1 MSHIR
6 LALLSLIPVI
16 WGCSTLQEGP
26 PPEPLRNPLDLA
38 LVEMERERFRA
49 AELHLREAA
58 SACPGTDSAVEAL
71 LLLSVLHL
79 DPRFPGRDPE
89 TAARYA
95 ARVIWRDHVPATQ
108 LEVARGLY
116 LAALELGAPSLSD
129 DAEGDGPGV
138 SPRAAGIERASNG
151 QSWAPLAALPVPRCP
166 GVDGVRRTAEALPR
180 HPGPVLA
187 RSIGLARAALDSI
200 EAAAPEQEVEGQV
213 QETSEEERLRARVEQ
228 LEAELSRI
236 RRLLRGGH

>member
-1 MSHIR
+1 MPQIR
-6 LALLSLIPVI
+6 LALLALIPVI
-16 WGCSTLQEGP
+16 WGCAPLQEGP
-26 PPEPLRNPLDLA
+26 PPEPPRDPLALA
-38 LVEMERERFRA
+38 LVEMEGERFRA

-95 ARVIWRDHVPATQ
+95 ARVIWRDLVPAPE
-108 LEVARGLY
+108 LEMARGLY
-116 LAALELGAPSLSD
+116 LAALELGAPPLAGD
-129 DAEGDGPGV
+129 EAEGGVGV
-138 SPRAAGIERASNG
+138 SPRAPGLERISNG
-151 QSWAPLAALPVPRCP
+151 QAWSLVALPVPRCP
-166 GVDGVRRTAEALPR
+166 GVDGARRTAAALPR

-200 EAAAPEQEVEGQV
+200 DAAAPGQEEAEGT
-213 QETSEEERLRARVEQ
+213 EPTSEEERLRARVEQ

-236 RRLLRGGH
+236 RRLLRGGG

>member
-1 MSHIR
+1 MFQIR
-6 LALLSLIPVI
+6 LALLALLPVL

-26 PPEPLRNPLDLA
+26 PPEPLRDPLSLA
-38 LVEMERERFRA
+38 LVEMEGERFRT
-49 AELHLREAA
+49 AELHLRQAA
-58 SACPGTDSAVEAL
+58 SACPGTTSTVDAL

-95 ARVIWRDHVPATQ
+95 ARVIWRDRVPAPDV
-108 LEVARGLY
+108 EVARGLY
-116 LAALELGAPSLSD
+116 LAAVELGAPPL
-129 DAEGDGPGV
+129 AGDERPPAVTPRLAG
-138 SPRAAGIERASNG
+138 SPDVPNG
-151 QSWAPLAALPVPRCP
+151 QASPPPTGLPVPPCLE
-166 GVDGVRRTAEALPR
+166 VDGVRRTAEALPR

-200 EAAAPEQEVEGQV
+200 EAAEPGPDEPVAPEQG
-213 QETSEEERLRARVEQ
+213 TEEERLRARVEQ

-236 RRLLRGGH
+236 RRLLRGGY

>member
-1 MSHIR
+1 MFKIR
-6 LALLSLIPVI
+6 LALFSLIPVI
-16 WGCSTLQEGP
+16 WGCATLQEGP
-26 PPEPLRNPLDLA
+26 PPEPPRDPLGLA

-58 SACPGTDSAVEAL
+58 SVCPGTDSAVEAL

-79 DPRFPGRDPE
+79 DPRFSGRDPQ

-95 ARVIWRDHVPATQ
+95 ARVIWRDHVPATE

-116 LAALELGAPSLSD
+116 LAALELGAPSLTG
-129 DAEGDGPGV
+129 DADGGGPGV
-138 SPRAAGIERASNG
+138 SPRTAGLVPGSNG
-151 QSWAPLAALPVPRCP
+151 QAWTPLVALPVPRCP
-166 GVDGVRRTAEALPR
+166 GVDGARRTAEALPR

-200 EAAAPEQEVEGQV
+200 EATAPRQEETGEA
-213 QETSEEERLRARVEQ
+213 QERSEVERLRARVQQ